1 MQTIDKNQ
9 VINLENGFVQKSGT
23 YAYKKLD
30 LKSLDLLLAEYAE
43 NYKDALIAEI
53 RTKQITASGD
63 MEKNI
68 TFTLKDVQG
77 KKVLEIYMVDYAKFI
92 DKGVKGWHS
101 STNAPSSD
109 YSFKNPAKTK
119 SNGKFRESI
128 TRYVQSGKAKVSS
141 LDVKRYGA
149 VRGEKKSKSL
159 IDARVDTLMYLI
171 RKYGIKTK
179 DFINKPLKDTFKDLE
194 IRIADEFAVN
204 IAVQITR

>member
-9 VINLENGFVQKSGT
+9 VVNLENGFIQKSGT
-23 YAYKKLD
+23 FAFKKLD

-53 RTKQITASGD
+53 RSKQITASGD

-77 KKVLEIYMVDYAKFI
+77 VKVLEIYMVDYAKFI
-92 DKGVKGWHS
+92 DKGVKGWGS
-101 STNAPSSD
+101 SKNAPSSP
-109 YSFKNPAKTK
+109 YQFKSKGMSQEGRNNIRRYIE
-119 SNGKFRESI
+119 NGK
-128 TRYVQSGKAKVSS
+128 GKVSS

-159 IDARVDTLMYLI
+159 IDARVDNLIYLI
-171 RKYGIKTK
+171 KKYGIKTK
-179 DFINKPLKDTFKDLE
+179 NFIDKPLKDTFKDLE
-194 IRIADEFAVN
+194 VKIADEFAVN

>member
-1 MQTIDKNQ
+1 MPTINKNQ
-9 VINLENGFVQKSGT
+9 KINLENGFVQSSGST
-23 YAYKKLD
+23 GFQKLD
-30 LKSLDLLLAEYAE
+30 LKSLDAMLAEYAE

-53 RTKQITASGD
+53 NRKQITASGE

-92 DKGVKGWHS
+92 DKGVKGVS
-101 STNAPSSD
+101 SSRNAPNSP
-109 YSFKNPAKTK
+109 YKFKSFGMSQEGRNNIRRYIE
-119 SNGKFRESI
+119 NGK
-128 TRYVQSGKAKVSS
+128 GKVSS

-159 IDARVDTLMYLI
+159 IDARVDALI
-171 RKYGIKTK
+171 YMIKKYGIKTK
-179 DFINKPLKDTFKDLE
+179 NFIEKPLKDTFKDLE
-194 IRIADEFAVN
+194 VRIADEFAVN